1 MNPAEKRK
9 LSELTLKRL
18 KLVYT
23 NSEKIAKMF
32 KSDSIAIK
40 GFNGVIDELK
50 VPENG
55 SDFLVSLN
63 KVFEAINHAAWKF
76 AEAQESTRVPLEYI
90 KILTDKAIADT
101 KKALV

>member
-1 MNPAEKRK
+1 MTASEKRK
-9 LSELTLKRL
+9 LADLTIKRL
-18 KLVYT
+18 KLVYI

-32 KSDSIAIK
+32 ESDSIAVK
-40 GFNGVIDELK
+40 GFNSVIDELK

-76 AEAQESTRVPLEYI
+76 AEVQESTRVPLEYI
-90 KILTDKAIADT
+90 KILTDQAIADT

>member
-1 MNPAEKRK
+1 MTASEKHK
-9 LSELTLKRL
+9 LSDLTIKRL

-40 GFNGVIDELK
+40 GFNGVIEELK

-63 KVFEAINHAAWKF
+63 KVFEVINHAAWKF
-76 AEAQESTRVPLEYI
+76 AEQNESTRIPLEYV
-90 KILTDKAIADT
+90 KILTDKAISDT